1 MADRETKTALLEEFA
16 AVGKAL
22 GSPARLELLD
32 LLTQGTRTVEDL
44 ARAAGLGLSTCSAHL
59 QRLHGAGLVV
69 TRREGTRIW
78 YSLAGDDVAALLA
91 DLRRVARRRRP
102 GTESARR
109 RYVGE
114 EVGVVDVGALLGP
127 GRDPG
132 VVVLDVRPAAEF
144 SAGHLP
150 GAVHIPLE
158 ELPDRL
164 DELPVD
170 REVVAYCRGDY
181 CALAHEAVRVLTA
194 HGRRARRVSDG
205 VLEWRAAGV
214 PLVAAP

>member
-1 MADRETKTALLEEFA
+1 MADRDAKTALLEEFA

-32 LLTQGTRTVEDL
+32 LLTQGPRTVEDL

-59 QRLHGAGLVV
+59 QRVHGAGLVT
-69 TRREGTRIW
+69 TRRDGTRIW
-78 YSLAGDDVAALLA
+78 YSLAGDDVAVLLA

-109 RYVGE
+109 RYVGGD
-114 EVGVVDVGALLGP
+114 VGVVEVADLMRTDRA
-127 GRDPG
+127 PG

-144 SAGHLP
+144 AAGHLP

-158 ELPDRL
+158 ELAERL
-164 DELPVD
+164 DELPAD

-194 HGRRARRVSDG
+194 HGRRARRVGDG

-214 PLVAAP
+214 PLVPAP

>member
-1 MADRETKTALLEEFA
+1 MADRDAKTALLEEFA

-32 LLTQGTRTVEDL
+32 LLTQGPRTVEDL
-44 ARAAGLGLSTCSAHL
+44 ARTAGLGLSTCSAHL
-59 QRLHGAGLVV
+59 QRLHGAGLVT
-69 TRREGTRIW
+69 TRRDGTRIW
-78 YSLAGDDVAALLA
+78 YSLAGDDVAGLLA
-91 DLRRVARRRRP
+91 GLRRVARRRRP

-114 EVGVVDVGALLGP
+114 DVGVVEVAALLRAD
-127 GRDPG
+127 RDAG

-144 SAGHLP
+144 AAGHLP

-158 ELPDRL
+158 ELVERL
-164 DELPVD
+164 GELPTD

-205 VLEWRAAGV
+205 ILEWRAAGV
-214 PLVAAP
+214 PLVPSS

>member
-1 MADRETKTALLEEFA
+1 MADRDAKTALLEEFA

-32 LLTQGTRTVEDL
+32 LLTQGPRTVEDL

-59 QRLHGAGLVV
+59 QRLHGAGLVT
-69 TRREGTRIW
+69 TRRDGTRIW
-78 YSLAGDDVAALLA
+78 YSLAGDDVAVLLA

-109 RYVGE
+109 RYVGG
-114 EVGVVDVGALLGP
+114 EVGVVEVADLLRTD
-127 GRDPG
+127 RDPS

-144 SAGHLP
+144 AAGHLP

-158 ELPDRL
+158 ELAERL
-164 DELPVD
+164 DELPAD

-194 HGRRARRVSDG
+194 HGRSARRVSDG

-214 PLVAAP
+214 PLVRTP